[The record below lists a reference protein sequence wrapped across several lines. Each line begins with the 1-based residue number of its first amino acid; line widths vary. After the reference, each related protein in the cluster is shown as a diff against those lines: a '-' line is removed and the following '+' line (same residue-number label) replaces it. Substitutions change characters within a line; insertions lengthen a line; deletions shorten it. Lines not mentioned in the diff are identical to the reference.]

1 MAKKRKSI
9 GKIIKGLSSK
19 KKSGKMQRMQ
29 SLFTVQAGKSKS
41 RGKRTKL
48 W

>member
-9 GKIIKGLSSK
+9 GKIIKGLASK
-19 KKSGKMQRMQ
+19 KKSGKMARMQ
-29 SLFTVQAGKSKS
+29 SLFTVQASKSRS
-41 RGKRTKL
+41 RGKRPKL